1 MASYPGWVSPQ
12 LTPSTAASPPLVSPS
27 SQPSWSA
34 NKPGFAALVAFSSS
48 TLASKPYS
56 ANPPNEQQTPLEPIP
71 FSVPTLPRSCS
82 PSPTLP
88 PSSPSP
94 PSLLAS
100 ALALQAT
107 ASSLPSWSS
116 LASSS
121 APRSG
126 GSS

>member
-1 MASYPGWVSPQ
+1 YPVWVSPQ
-12 LTPSTAASPPLVSPS
+12 LMQSTAASPPLASLS

-34 NKPGFAALVAFSSS
+34 NKRGFAALVAFSSFTS
-48 TLASKPYS
+48 ASKPCS
-56 ANPPNEQQTPLEPIP
+56 ANRPNKQQAQREPAP
-71 FSVPTLPRSCS
+71 SLVPTLPRSCS

-107 ASSLPSWSS
+107 AFSLPSWSF
-116 LASSS
+116 LASCS
-121 APRSG
+121 
-126 GSS
+126 